1 MTKKK
6 KIGSMLAGMLALA
19 LVVGTWAYYTS
30 TTSVQNKLQTISG
43 YGTETE
49 EKFTPEGEWEPGQ
62 KVDKEVL
69 VKNTGD
75 ASLFVRV
82 KMDEA
87 WSREVSGVSTNFI
100 THASS
105 NAKFLTATAATAT
118 QISPTDGET
127 AGDDSVVFKELDL
140 GTTWTFNPADGY
152 WYYNSAL
159 DEGDDTGNLLK
170 SITLSGNADMGLTTN
185 TNYYTKASTK
195 PAYTDIGTDPDT
207 QWVVYSGTVPTGTT
221 YTRAVDGIDS
231 TKAGYAGA
239 DYVLTITTE
248 TLQASKEAFDATS
261 GWSTMPASVKTALG
275 LD

>member
-19 LVVGTWAYYTS
+19 MVVGTWAYYTS

-62 KVDKEVL
+62 KVNKEVL

-100 THASS
+100 THAS
-105 NAKFLTATAATAT
+105 NNTKFLTATAATAT
-118 QISPTDGET
+118 QISPTDGLT

-140 GTTWTFNPADGY
+140 GTAWTFNPADGY
-152 WYYNSAL
+152 WYYNTAL
-159 DEGDDTGNLLK
+159 AEGADTGNLLK
-170 SITLSGNADMGLTTN
+170 SITLSGNTDMGLTTN
-185 TNYYTKASTK
+185 TNYYTKATTK

-207 QWVVYSGTVPTGTT
+207 QWVVYTGTVPTGTT

-248 TLQASKEAFDATS
+248 TLQGSQEAFDATTS
-261 GWSTMPASVKTALG
+261 WSTIPSSVKSGLG
-275 LD
+275 LV